1 MLKNTFDRASGRF
14 LFEIYTDS
22 RLKHA
27 HHLNSSIKV
36 KTVEGKQTVS
46 VHFLLIP
53 LFIRTLRK
61 RSQRKSKKKSARMKR
76 VAGHRKWN
84 TLNIWLSKCPLK
96 MYLHWRAFLLIQS
109 MYSWIWGSNANPFES
124 IWIFRPNWSLY
135 CWMI

>member
-27 HHLNSSIKV
+27 HHLNSSIKA

-61 RSQRKSKKKSARMKR
+61 RSQRKSKKKSAGMKR
-76 VAGHRKWN
+76 VARHRKWN
-84 TLNIWLSKCPLK
+84 
-96 MYLHWRAFLLIQS
+96 MLLE
-109 MYSWIWGSNANPFES
+109 NVFALES
-124 IWIFRPNWSLY
+124 ISAHPEHVQLNMRIKCKSF
-135 CWMI
+135 